1 MKVKT
6 LLFAAL
12 AAFALTF
19 VSCSKEEEGTEQ
31 KVNSFTVSAADG
43 LVNVVPATNET
54 YVLTVCKSAEIE
66 GLTDD
71 EIVKKVLE
79 KYADNIS
86 NYVVSGAAKNDCLL
100 DMEIGV
106 SYTALV
112 FGYVNGSATTG
123 LTKAEFIVGGGD
135 TVVLEGLTAINQ
147 ADFWGD
153 RKGTINGK
161 WVLAVTSP
169 DYKKYLNLELASP
182 VDQSANP
189 VGAYDICDPYGEIG
203 TAKPGYQLGTS
214 FEGCTYIDMSSLPA
228 KGTFL
233 TSGRIAIKS
242 AGNDKYVLRMFA
254 RDENKKSYLLD
265 YEGGMY
271 ITDKTLG
278 FQ

>member
-123 LTKAEFIVGGGD
+123 LTKTEFTLGGD
-135 TVVLEGLTAINQ
+135 KTIVLEGLTDINQ

-153 RKGTINGK
+153 KKGTVNGK
-161 WVLAVTSP
+161 WVLAVTST
-169 DYKKYLNLELASP
+169 DYTKYMNLELASP
-182 VDQSANP
+182 LDQSANP
-189 VGAYDICDPYGEIG
+189 VGTYEIVDPYGAVG
-203 TAKPGYQLGTS
+203 TALPGYQAGS
-214 FEGCTYIDMSSLPA
+214 NFEGCTYIDFSSLPA
-228 KGTFL
+228 QGIFFK
-233 TSGRIAIKS
+233 SGRIIIKDVDS
-242 AGNDKYVLRMFA
+242 DNYIVRMFV
-254 RDENKKSYLLD
+254 RDESGKEYFFD

-278 FQ
+278 FE